1 MIKKD
6 WCPLM
11 QLKNASINKYQ
22 FVNIIDLG
30 SKMALMFKPNWF
42 YILAIEAAGR
52 VEAHVS
58 ST

>member
-30 SKMALMFKPNWF
+30 SKMALMFKPN
-42 YILAIEAAGR
+42 
-52 VEAHVS
+52 
-58 ST
+58 